1 LRHNIYFFHMKY
13 RNIIIALGFL
23 VFILPILGFPQT
35 WDNMFYALAGLLIIA
50 FSYLSGKKESLKETQ
65 VPVETV
71 ATVSS
76 NIGA

>member
-1 LRHNIYFFHMKY
+1 MKY
-13 RNIIIALGFL
+13 RNIIIVLGFL

-35 WDNMFYALAGLLIIA
+35 WDDMFYAAFGLLIIA
-50 FSYLSGKKESLKETQ
+50 FSYLSGKKDILKETQ

-71 ATVSS
+71 SSVSS

>member
-1 LRHNIYFFHMKY
+1 MKY

-35 WDNMFYALAGLLIIA
+35 WDDMFYACAGILIITL
-50 FSYLSGKKESLKETQ
+50 SYLSGKKDILKETQ

-71 ATVSS
+71 SSVSS

>member
-1 LRHNIYFFHMKY
+1 MKY

-23 VFILPILGFPQT
+23 VFILPILGFPQA
-35 WDNMFYALAGLLIIA
+35 WDDMFYAFAGILIIA
-50 FSYLSGKKESLKETQ
+50 LSYLSGKKDMLKETQ

-71 ATVSS
+71 SSVSS